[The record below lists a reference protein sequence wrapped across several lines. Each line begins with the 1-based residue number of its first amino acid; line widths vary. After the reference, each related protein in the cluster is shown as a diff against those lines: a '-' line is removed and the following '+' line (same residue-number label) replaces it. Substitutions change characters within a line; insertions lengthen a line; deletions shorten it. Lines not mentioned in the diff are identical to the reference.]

1 VTGGDAPIQSRSL
14 RKRRFM
20 VLMCPRAV
28 PSLFLLKQQRQTVT
42 TILPTCS
49 LHRTPLQS
57 SVSTLGLCAIL
68 AHFQMSEDWMEIQ
81 RRLKTPKAYRSASTE
96 SVSKRAR
103 RHFYFFIRP
112 PHKLLCAPRSPWIA
126 NTASLLETTYCEI
139 LAADMK
145 CAIQRNTQ
153 KHQSDVCHQGR
164 VKS

>member
-49 LHRTPLQS
+49 LQRTPSQS

-81 RRLKTPKAYRSASTE
+81 RRLKTPKAYRSTSTE

-103 RHFYFFIRP
+103 RHFIFSLGRRISYFARLDPPGLQIPHPFYRRRIARYLRPICSAQFNRTHRSTSRMYAIRE
-112 PHKLLCAPRSPWIA
+112 K
-126 NTASLLETTYCEI
+126 
-139 LAADMK
+139 
-145 CAIQRNTQ
+145 
-153 KHQSDVCHQGR
+153 
-164 VKS
+164 